1 MTQNNITTTEE
12 LLEFPCQFNL
22 KVMGFNDPELIN
34 EICAIISA
42 HSKDFDP
49 QGNITTRPSSSGKYI
64 AVTAMMYAE
73 SKAQLDLI
81 YQALHNHP
89 LIKMTL

>member
-1 MTQNNITTTEE
+1 MTQNNITTTED

-34 EICAIISA
+34 EICAIVGA
-42 HSKDFDP
+42 HSKDFNP
-49 QGNITTRPSSSGKYI
+49 QGNITTRLSSSGKYL
-64 AVTAMMYAE
+64 AVTVMMYAE

-89 LIKMTL
+89 LVKMTL